1 VRNPKAAVLARL
13 RMLAVLEL
21 FNIVLFGWLIFVL
34 RDAPATAANL
44 GGFALFALHL
54 AVGAS
59 YWLAKGRQLRAG
71 RPEPPGIGVFRRLR
85 LACEAGLVVGL
96 VVIAFGAIA
105 AVSWSAWLPGA
116 LLYGLAAAEYVNYF
130 HWQLMYD
137 NPADLRRLRRT
148 RRLHRSHLHA
158 DLRASSG

>member
-1 VRNPKAAVLARL
+1 MRNPKAAVLARL

-34 RDAPATAANL
+34 RDAPATTANL

-59 YWLAKGRQLRAG
+59 YWLVKGGQLRAG
-71 RPEPPGIGVFRRLR
+71 RAEPTGMEVFRRLR
-85 LACEAGLVVGL
+85 LVCAAGLVAGL
-96 VVIAFGAIA
+96 VAIVFGAIT

-116 LLYGLAAAEYVNYF
+116 LLYGLAVAEYVNYF

-137 NPADLRRLRRT
+137 NGADLRRLRRT
-148 RRLHRSHLHA
+148 KRLHRSHLHA
-158 DLRASSG
+158 DLRSSSN